1 MESTWE
7 KGLTAELLIRDKFRV
22 KGPREEKLIKE
33 MGKTKDGRTGED
45 SVLWREVCVE
55 KQKTL
60 MGNKD
65 SEGRR

>member
-1 MESTWE
+1 MESTW
-7 KGLTAELLIRDKFRV
+7 GLTTELLIWGNFRV
-22 KGPREEKLIKE
+22 QNPREGKLFKE
-33 MGKTKDGRTGED
+33 TGKTKEGRTGED

-60 MGNKD
+60 MGNKG

>member
-7 KGLTAELLIRDKFRV
+7 KGLTTELLIGDKFRV
-22 KGPREEKLIKE
+22 KNPREEKLIKE
-33 MGKTKDGRTGED
+33 MGKTKDGRIGED

-55 KQKTL
+55 KHKTL